1 MRAMRWLVVLGAL
14 AGCGRLGFDPV
25 AAGRDAAIAGD
36 GARDRD
42 AAVIGSDASDAS
54 TGTGS
59 GTISGIAPDNKPF
72 TTLVAGYI
80 IGHPKFAQETS
91 IYMFSGPIKCS
102 DLGYPGWGEWITAG
116 TQCMELQLPAR
127 ATGMYA
133 VQGSDPPQPQTGFGR
148 YRYGEGS
155 GGELTGNGM
164 GGTIEVTGIGGD
176 GSISGTFDVTFP
188 LHGPLVGT
196 FTAVACPTGWYPT
209 FP

>member
-1 MRAMRWLVVLGAL
+1 MVSLAL

-25 AAGRDAAIAGD
+25 GSARDATSSGD
-36 GARDRD
+36 GERPRD
-42 AAVIGSDASDAS
+42 AAVIGDDASDGAVV
-54 TGTGS
+54 GTGS
-59 GTISGIAPDNKPF
+59 GTISGTAPDGKPF

-80 IGHPKFAQETS
+80 IGHPKYAQETS

-102 DLGYPGWGEWITAG
+102 DLGYRGWGQWIAAG

-127 ATGMYA
+127 ATGTYA
-133 VQGSDPPQPQTGFGR
+133 VQANDPPQPPTGFGR

-155 GGELTGNGM
+155 GGELTGDGM
-164 GGTIEVTGIGGD
+164 GGTIDVTSVG
-176 GSISGTFDVTFP
+176 GSISGTFDISFP

-196 FTAVACPTGWYPT
+196 FTAVDCPTGWYPT